1 MMTEQK
7 DILYVLA
14 AIAKIFNKEKIH
26 WALGASLLLYFHH
39 KTDTFHDIDL
49 MVTEEDAQKA
59 RELLLKAGAE
69 MQSGNKNE
77 MYRTKFFFEF
87 VMDDV
92 DIDLMA
98 GMIILHDGIEEDCS
112 LDVRKIESCV
122 ELEGER
128 IPLYSLAEWR
138 RFYSCMGRDAK
149 VAMIDGQL

>member
-1 MMTEQK
+1 
-7 DILYVLA
+7 
-14 AIAKIFNKEKIH
+14 
-26 WALGASLLLYFHH
+26 
-39 KTDTFHDIDL
+39 
-49 MVTEEDAQKA
+49 
-59 RELLLKAGAE
+59 
-69 MQSGNKNE
+69 